1 MLAAIKI
8 SIAEDALGAQRAFRA
23 RMDAQCEEIEN
34 YRLAVL
40 RDEGR
45 QLNMEQAAKE
55 WIERFAEHFASEAQA
70 S

>member
-1 MLAAIKI
+1 MVAIKI
-8 SIAEDALGAQRAFRA
+8 SHAEDALGAQRAFRA

-45 QLNMEQAAKE
+45 QLNMEQAAIE
-55 WIERFAEHFASEAQA
+55 WIERFAESFASKAEPL
-70 S
+70 